1 MSDKRQLTVELISED
16 GFTLPAYVSLPDG
29 RPRGAIVVL
38 QEIFGVNSHI
48 RNVADGFA
56 AAGFLAVAPATF
68 HRVKAGVELG
78 YTGDDMGAGMALKA
92 AVEAMAS
99 PGGSAITP
107 LVMQDIAAA
116 VKYASVAVS
125 MSAQD
130 TRVPSIGKGGQGPK
144 VGANVGIVG
153 YCWGGLLTWRAAC
166 LLGGVSAAVPYY
178 GGGMTVGDEPARSP
192 ECPVLC
198 HFGDQ
203 DKHITVPTVLA
214 FKAAQKAVE
223 VQIYAADHGFNC
235 DQRGSYNAEAA
246 TLALERTL
254 AFFRRHVG

>member
-1 MSDKRQLTVELISED
+1 MSDKRQLTVELTSED

-48 RNVADGFA
+48 RNVADGYA
-56 AAGFLAVAPATF
+56 AAGYLAVAPATF

-78 YTGDDMGAGMALKA
+78 YTGDDMGAGVALKA
-92 AVEAMAS
+92 AVEAMSS

-116 VKYASVAVS
+116 VKYASVAAN
-125 MSAQD
+125 MATQD
-130 TRVPSIGKGGQGPK
+130 TVALGGQGSK
-144 VGANVGIVG
+144 VGIVG

-178 GGGMTVGDEPARSP
+178 GGGMTVGDEPARQP
-192 ECPVLC
+192 KCPVLC
-198 HFGDQ
+198 HFGEQDQ
-203 DKHITVPTVLA
+203 HITLPTVLA

-235 DQRGSYNAEAA
+235 DQRGSYNADAA
-246 TLALERTL
+246 KLALERTL

>member
-1 MSDKRQLTVELISED
+1 MSDKRQLTVELTSED
-16 GFTLPAYVSLPDG
+16 GFTLPAYVALPDG

-48 RNVADGFA
+48 RNVTDGYA
-56 AAGFLAVAPATF
+56 AAGYLAVAPATF
-68 HRVKAGVELG
+68 HRVKAGVDLG
-78 YTGDDMGAGMALKA
+78 YTGEDMGAGMALKA
-92 AVEAMAS
+92 AVEAMVS
-99 PGGSAITP
+99 PGGSVITP

-116 VKYASVAVS
+116 VKYASVAAN
-125 MSAQD
+125 MSTQD
-130 TRVPSIGKGGQGPK
+130 TLAMGGQGSK
-144 VGANVGIVG
+144 VGVVG

-166 LLGGVSAAVPYY
+166 MLAGVSAAVPYY
-178 GGGMTVGDEPARSP
+178 GGGMTVGDEPARQP
-192 ECPVLC
+192 KCPVLC

-203 DKHITVPTVLA
+203 DKHITLSTVLA